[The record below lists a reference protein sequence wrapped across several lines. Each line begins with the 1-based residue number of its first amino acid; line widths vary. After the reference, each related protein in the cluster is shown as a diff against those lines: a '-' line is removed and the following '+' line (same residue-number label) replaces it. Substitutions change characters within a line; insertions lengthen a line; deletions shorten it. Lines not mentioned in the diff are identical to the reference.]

1 MAPQKRVN
9 KSKPEILD
17 EMAKRAKIERQKE
30 LIRRI
35 FPLLEVD
42 TMYDMQTALLAVSGY
57 IKEDIERKVQIF
69 NVNDM
74 LLDFKGEPDTKIT
87 KVMNA
92 IKTELQMENAVE
104 VMDTLETFGN
114 FIPNIGVEAYLKKD
128 AKDLTLKDLKLD

>member
-1 MAPQKRVN
+1 
-9 KSKPEILD
+9 
-17 EMAKRAKIERQKE
+17 
-30 LIRRI
+30 
-35 FPLLEVD
+35 
-42 TMYDMQTALLAVSGY
+42 MYDMQTALLAVSGY

-74 LLDFKGEPDTKIT
+74 LLNFKGEPDTKIT